1 MHLRE
6 EVEPINTESATNK
19 TKMPISLRF
28 AVGLLLVRIFFIL
41 LIVTLQ
47 TWFLSSPPTS
57 GAALGVWEGLQ
68 HSLGDKATNPG
79 YVMGYSFASTLL
91 VLPIFPAAY
100 KRSKGWLK
108 AARICII
115 VEMLA
120 NLGNANIPGVIGDI
134 ILTFLLFSK
143 GAKKYVAQEVQE
155 TLPT

>member
-1 MHLRE
+1 
-6 EVEPINTESATNK
+6 
-19 TKMPISLRF
+19 MPISLRF
-28 AVGLLLVRIFFIL
+28 AVGLLLIRIFFIL

-47 TWFLSSPPTS
+47 TWFVSSPPTS
-57 GAALGVWEGLQ
+57 GVALGVWEGLQ
-68 HSLGDKATNPG
+68 HSLGDKATDPS
-79 YVMGYSFASTLL
+79 YVMGYSFASMLL
-91 VLPIFPAAY
+91 ALPVFPAAY

-120 NLGNANIPGVIGDI
+120 NFGNGNIPGVIGDI

-143 GAKKYVAQEVQE
+143 GAKKYVTQEVQE